1 MSIFTISC
9 VLDTSSDPPLH
20 NYKQF
25 HPLSQRQT
33 ISSVILSFLLSNH
46 NFQLFYHLFPHTNY
60 LQTIA
65 VDPLPLT
72 PFSQNLNLQS
82 FSTRSQT
89 NIQKLHSRP
98 QPMPWLLSFRSF
110 FLLSN
115 LTFRYLPNEHQTN
128 IFKKTQLSTAIEF
141 SNSSSSTF
149 SSFMSPSSCTIS
161 SFLLSCSAD
170 ILDSSSSFRCLSCRS
185 SASKVGLY
193 SALSVLRAC
202 ASCSDRSLW
211 ISLIISLTKE
221 RANRTKMQCKII
233 YSEGKQTLLIYQ
245 KEI

>member
-1 MSIFTISC
+1 
-9 VLDTSSDPPLH
+9 
-20 NYKQF
+20 
-25 HPLSQRQT
+25 
-33 ISSVILSFLLSNH
+33 
-46 NFQLFYHLFPHTNY
+46 
-60 LQTIA
+60 
-65 VDPLPLT
+65 
-72 PFSQNLNLQS
+72 
-82 FSTRSQT
+82 
-89 NIQKLHSRP
+89 
-98 QPMPWLLSFRSF
+98 MPWLLSFRSF

-221 RANRTKMQCKII
+221 RAKRTKMQCKII

>member
-1 MSIFTISC
+1 
-9 VLDTSSDPPLH
+9 
-20 NYKQF
+20 
-25 HPLSQRQT
+25 
-33 ISSVILSFLLSNH
+33 
-46 NFQLFYHLFPHTNY
+46 
-60 LQTIA
+60 
-65 VDPLPLT
+65 
-72 PFSQNLNLQS
+72 
-82 FSTRSQT
+82 
-89 NIQKLHSRP
+89 
-98 QPMPWLLSFRSF
+98 MPWLLSFRSF

-161 SFLLSCSAD
+161 SFLLSCSTD